1 MRHTNPFISLIPKW
15 LRCNYCAC
23 RCDYSIN
30 FLLNGRVKLAC
41 TPQKMSSEII
51 MSLKIFWAEIIFLII
66 MDGWMIMDRRLIFK
80 MKLGGQTKKY
90 KQVKLGEVIMY
101 YKIRN
106 YNYGGNS
113 INKWR
118 NMNLVFHLNSK
129 TIVLTERAI
138 IKMDYSQCN
147 HWVHPPYYH
156 FLPMG

>member
-1 MRHTNPFISLIPKW
+1 MAKVQLLRLSMRLQYQFPFEWTGQIGLHAAKDVI
-15 LRCNYCAC
+15 RNYNV
-23 RCDYSIN
+23 IEN
-30 FLLNGRVKLAC
+30 L
-41 TPQKMSSEII
+41 
-51 MSLKIFWAEIIFLII
+51 
-66 MDGWMIMDRRLIFK
+66 
-80 MKLGGQTKKY
+80 LGGNYFLNYNGWVDDNGSTSNFQNEIRRPNQKY

-156 FLPMG
+156 FLPMD